1 LINPNE
7 LRQFYEDNF
16 RERSKLE
23 PESALR
29 SAARATTVVGKILDS
44 LSKGTRVNK
53 GSLWIIRLGQVF
65 WSLVEVA
72 VPRSFP
78 DLLFRHWLKLV
89 YFLELLLFAGS
100 TVLIAESVQRFAL
113 VAFAITVSVHMA
125 VLLLRDLILSRN
137 KWINLLKTLGGLVLV
152 ALIIAG
158 GLAFGAVLGLE
169 FAWNIIWTV
178 RSWFLIEDDIGLNT
192 KTLAKGF
199 WIVVLLLFFLWA
211 IRNDVKALFKPD
223 PKL

>member
-16 RERSKLE
+16 KTRSKLE

-44 LSKGTRVNK
+44 LSKGRGVNSK
-53 GSLWIIRLGQVF
+53 GTLWIVRLGQIF

-100 TVLIAESVQRFAL
+100 TVLIATEVQRFAL
-113 VAFAITVSVHMA
+113 VAFAITVSVHLA
-125 VLLLRDLILSRN
+125 VLLLRDLIQSRN
-137 KWINLLKTLGGLVLV
+137 KWINLLKALGGAVLV
-152 ALIIAG
+152 ALIVSG
-158 GLAFGAVLGLE
+158 GLAVGAVLGLE
-169 FAWNIIWTV
+169 FAWNLIWSV
-178 RSWFLIEDDIGLNT
+178 RAWVLTEHDIGLNL
-192 KTLAKGF
+192 KTFFRFFVIL
-199 WIVVLLLFFLWA
+199 VMLTFFLWA
-211 IRNDVKALFKPD
+211 IRRDLKAFLRRA
-223 PKL
+223 